1 MGKLRTV
8 VALFLVLALAA
19 CGEVMAVQPRAGD
32 VDLQVPAAE
41 MNITTTH
48 PAPLRLNDN
57 LTISALVNNIGTHP
71 AVNVAIDF
79 SYNTTNSSLI
89 HIMLIDTVGTIP
101 TGSNATATA

>member
-19 CGEVMAVQPRAGD
+19 YGEVIAVQPRAGD

-41 MNITTTH
+41 MNITSTH

-57 LTISALVNNIGTHP
+57 LTISALVNNIGTRP
-71 AVNVAIDF
+71 AVNVAQYPAAHKPANCGLTPRP
-79 SYNTTNSSLI
+79 SVSRVYVQLPKVYSAP
-89 HIMLIDTVGTIP
+89 V
-101 TGSNATATA
+101 